1 MAKSVYLISEAA
13 KEVCVE
19 NHVLRYWEE
28 ELALPVKRNSQ
39 GHRYYTMEDLNTFKR
54 IKYLKEQGL
63 QLKAIKLFLSKDG
76 RLITYRPKEELPEDG
91 GQKEISEE
99 KSGKVPFVIHQ
110 GDKVTAFCKETS
122 QRSAAGQYSAV
133 PDDAESDAPL
143 PDEEK
148 QEKSMKLVID
158 KEGSISAAQYD
169 KDKEQVQQEERSEKA
184 RKLQL
189 ILKLMIEEALREYD
203 SDLKVGLKEE
213 ISEKLCADVKDAVI
227 KEMDYQFRMQEE
239 REEKRGQ
246 DREERDRELLR
257 RIEEILN
264 AKKPAKSDKTEKAAK
279 MGKADKTERTARI
292 EKESKIGKETAV
304 ETEAKIG
311 KEAEIE
317 SEAKIEKEVTTKEE
331 TKTGKAE
338 QPEKTKQKKQGILWW
353 KPKNSF

>member
-76 RLITYRPKEELPEDG
+76 RLITYRPKEEVPEDG
-91 GQKEISEE
+91 GQKETSEE

-122 QRSAAGQYSAV
+122 QRSAAGQYSTE
-133 PDDAESDAPL
+133 PDNAESDNPL
-143 PDEEK
+143 PDEQK

-158 KEGSISAAQYD
+158 KEGSISAVQYD
-169 KDKEQVQQEERSEKA
+169 KDKEQAQQEERSEKA

-246 DREERDRELLR
+246 DREERDKELLR

-292 EKESKIGKETAV
+292 EKGS
-304 ETEAKIG
+304 KIG

-317 SEAKIEKEVTTKEE
+317 SEAKIEKEVTTEE
-331 TKTGKAE
+331 EMKTGKAE